1 MPPMPV
7 SDFMLVSKPPAVTVA
22 IEPVQNALNSL
33 FMLNKAEEF
42 SGLDD
47 WVIRTAA
54 AMSPERRHANQLVFE
69 GLYHALQPERRLA
82 SFPAYID
89 YMAAQDPVLAR
100 DRLLRDVWR
109 CGPGQGKPSDLLASV
124 DAYINF
130 LLTYFTGV
138 EIDVALETE
147 TYALMVEPARM
158 QQVMVSHMRAMW
170 HEVYAVE
177 WERVKPLLEES
188 ATAFNRL
195 DLGSLGLV
203 EAAHLVLGHE
213 LDGKWKSLL
222 TGDRQVIF
230 VPSAHVGPYAGKFTS
245 DQIVWLIFGARL
257 PEGVPAG
264 SSALSR
270 SELLV
275 RLSALT
281 DDTRLR
287 MLELLSRH
295 GELCAPDIMLHLD
308 LTQSATSR
316 HLRQLSATGYITE
329 RRREGAKCYSLN
341 RKRLDDTFRSL
352 GRFLDSA

>member
-1 MPPMPV
+1 VPPMPV
-7 SDFMLVSKPPAVTVA
+7 SDFMMLSKPPAVSVA
-22 IEPVQNALNSL
+22 LEPVQNALNSL
-33 FMLNKAEEF
+33 FMLTRVEEL
-42 SGLDD
+42 SGLDE
-47 WVIRTAA
+47 WVTRTITG
-54 AMSPERRHANQLVFE
+54 MSSERRYTNRIVFE
-69 GLYHALQPERRLA
+69 GLYHALQTERRLP

-89 YMAAQDPVLAR
+89 YLAAQDPVVPR

-109 CGPGQGKPSDLLASV
+109 CGPAQGKPSDILASV
-124 DAYINF
+124 DTYINF
-130 LLTYFTGV
+130 LQTYFTGV

-147 TYALMVEPARM
+147 TYRLLVDPERM
-158 QQVMVSHMRAMW
+158 RQVMVSHMRAMW
-170 HEVYAVE
+170 HEVVAAE

-188 ATAFNRL
+188 VRAFNQL
-195 DLGSLGLV
+195 ELGDLSIA
-203 EAAHLVLGHE
+203 EAAHLILGHE
-213 LDGKWKSLL
+213 LEGKWASLL
-222 TGDRQVIF
+222 TEERQVIF
-230 VPSAHVGPYAGKFTS
+230 VPSAHVGPYVGKFSS
-245 DQIVWLIFGARL
+245 DHIVWLLFGARL
-257 PEGVPAG
+257 PEGVHTG

-287 MLELLSRH
+287 MLALLSRH

-329 RRREGAKCYSLN
+329 RRRDGAKCYSLN